1 MGLFKSKEE
10 KQAEKIKK
18 TIEEKKLADA
28 RQEYLA
34 SEKLNNAYINH
45 IETLYGLGEYSLNE
59 VSKLRDKYND
69 ASQELKDQMN
79 NEATQGSKIYE
90 EVKQK
95 QIKIAKKGISSLIS
109 AEDYSKVIIEQ
120 NQAIIDILAVI
131 AISGGSIASGAALM
145 HQQDYN
151 KRIKQYL

>member
-10 KQAEKIKK
+10 KQAEILA
-18 TIEEKKLADA
+18 EELKQKKLADA

-45 IETLYGLGEYSLNE
+45 TETLYGEGEYSLNE

-69 ASQELKDQMN
+69 ASQELKNQMN

-90 EVKQK
+90 ESKQK
-95 QIKIAKKGISSLIS
+95 QIKIAKKGIASSIS
-109 AEDYSKVIIEQ
+109 AENYSKVIIEQ
-120 NQAIIDILAVI
+120 NQAIIDMLAVI
-131 AISGGSIASGAALM
+131 AISGGAIASGAALM

>member
-10 KQAEKIKK
+10 KQAEILA
-18 TIEEKKLADA
+18 EELKQKKLADA

-59 VSKLRDKYND
+59 VSKLRDKY
-69 ASQELKDQMN
+69 E
-79 NEATQGSKIYE
+79 EA
-90 EVKQK
+90 KQK
-95 QIKIAKKGISSLIS
+95 QIKIAKKGIASSIS
-109 AEDYSKVIIEQ
+109 AENYSKVIIEQ
-120 NQAIIDILAVI
+120 NQAIIDMLAVI
-131 AISGGSIASGAALM
+131 AISGGAIASGAALM